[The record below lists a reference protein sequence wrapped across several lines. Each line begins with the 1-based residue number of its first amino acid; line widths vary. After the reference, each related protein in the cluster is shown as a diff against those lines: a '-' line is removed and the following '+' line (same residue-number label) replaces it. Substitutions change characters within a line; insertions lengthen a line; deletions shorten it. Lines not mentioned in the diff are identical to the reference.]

1 MDTLC
6 LIAQLA
12 AHLSIFTVIMIRYN
26 RLKVLESRPL
36 SLLASLLA
44 GLSLA
49 ASIRIVL
56 TWPEPITVY
65 DYLESVLVVLI
76 AMHTIRCGGHMTRI
90 LWINRLN
97 AQH

>member
-6 LIAQLA
+6 LTVQLA

-26 RLKVLESRPL
+26 RLRVLESRPL
-36 SLLASLLA
+36 SILASLLA

-56 TWPEPITVY
+56 TWPEPITAY
-65 DYLESVLVVLI
+65 DYLESALVVLI
-76 AMHTIRCGGHMTRI
+76 AVHAIRCGGHMTRI
-90 LWINRLN
+90 LWLNRLN

>member
-26 RLKVLESRPL
+26 RLRVLESRPL
-36 SLLASLLA
+36 SLLAGLFA

-49 ASIRIVL
+49 ASIRIIL

-65 DYLESVLVVLI
+65 DYLESALAVLA

>member
-1 MDTLC
+1 MNTLC

-12 AHLSIFTVIMIRYN
+12 AHLSIFTVILIRYN

-36 SLLASLLA
+36 SFLAGLLA
-44 GLSLA
+44 GVSLA
-49 ASIRIVL
+49 ASIRIIL

-65 DYLESVLVVLI
+65 DYLESALAVI
-76 AMHTIRCGGHMTRI
+76 AAMHAVKCGGHMSRI
-90 LWINRLN
+90 LWLNRLN

>member
-6 LIAQLA
+6 LTAQLA

-26 RLKVLESRPL
+26 RLRVLESRPL
-36 SLLASLLA
+36 SLLAGLLA

-49 ASIRIVL
+49 ASIRIIL
-56 TWPEPITVY
+56 TWPEPITLY
-65 DYLESVLVVLI
+65 DYLESALAVLA
-76 AMHTIRCGGHMTRI
+76 AMHTVRCGGHMTRI
-90 LWINRLN
+90 LWLNRLN